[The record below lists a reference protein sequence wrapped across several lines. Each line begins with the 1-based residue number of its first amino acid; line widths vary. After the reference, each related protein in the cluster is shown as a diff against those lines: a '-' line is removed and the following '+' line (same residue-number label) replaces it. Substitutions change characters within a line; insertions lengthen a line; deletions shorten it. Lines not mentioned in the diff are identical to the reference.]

1 MNFAEHLIETADGPK
16 VYVRDY
22 AEEGSVRGLPV
33 ICLHGLT
40 RNSTDFEAVAPQIAA
55 QGRRVIAID
64 ARGRGHSDNDPDATR
79 YRPDVYVG
87 DVWRIMDTLGIPR
100 AVLLGTSMG
109 GIMSMLAAVI
119 NSPRVAAVIL
129 NDIGADVDPAGIA
142 RISSYVGKAEPF
154 ASWDEAAVAVKATQ
168 SVAFPEKDDNF
179 WRTFTRRVA
188 RERADGRI
196 ELAYD
201 PAIANAFSATP
212 SAPPPTMMPL
222 FVALATRPVLLIRG
236 ALSDLLS
243 RDGVAAMKRAKP
255 DMEFVE
261 VPNVGHAPTL
271 EEPEARSAI
280 ASFLA
285 HVE

>member
-201 PAIANAFSATP
+201 PAIANAFSETP